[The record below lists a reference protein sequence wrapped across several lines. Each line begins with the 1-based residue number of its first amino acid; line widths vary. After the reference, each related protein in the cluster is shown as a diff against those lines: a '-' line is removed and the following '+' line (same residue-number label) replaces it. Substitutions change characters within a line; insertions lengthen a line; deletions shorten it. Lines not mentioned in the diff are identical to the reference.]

1 MCQNRWQFCWQ
12 EHKSNTV
19 KQQKYTMPIIQELMT
34 MRQHTGQKGTTL
46 HLYKSLWQKI
56 ALVGILLYNSLGNQE
71 KNCMQ
76 IFIAL
81 LTCYFIHAL
90 IKDKPGAQLE
100 KLLDNWVCCSGIS
113 KRVFQDI
120 TCIRYPQA
128 LFTQQK
134 SHKFRHRNHVHS
146 MPKYNW
152 CRFFLLWI

>member
-19 KQQKYTMPIIQELMT
+19 KQQKCTMPIIQRQMT

-56 ALVGILLYNSLGNQE
+56 ALVGIVLYNQLSNHE
-71 KNCMQ
+71 KNCMR

-81 LTCYFIHAL
+81 LTSYFMYAL
-90 IKDKPGAQLE
+90 IKDKPGAQLV
-100 KLLDNWVCCSGIS
+100 KLLDNGVCCSGII

-120 TCIRYPQA
+120 TLMSYPQA
-128 LFTQQK
+128 LFTQ
-134 SHKFRHRNHVHS
+134 RNVT
-146 MPKYNW
+146 
-152 CRFFLLWI
+152 